1 MRTPARDARPKSGV
15 HPTGAGGHCATAQD
29 RGELLRAYPRTAQAV
44 MPHAVTPLAVATET
58 GFFAVLR
65 IAVLLRRWLRDRL

>member
-1 MRTPARDARPKSGV
+1 
-15 HPTGAGGHCATAQD
+15 
-29 RGELLRAYPRTAQAV
+29 